1 MIPNQ
6 RIRLPSKTNRDYIAY
21 FYESGLYQRYHQR
34 KKDAFAK
41 LNYGHPSNYDFSS
54 DLSHQTL
61 WSRPQ
66 TVEDV
71 IRQGYFSVPKSDLE
85 TALIS
90 DKRHTAK
97 LGLDDVLHQIRHRYE
112 VYEQNIYEIEISKCA
127 VTNSLHT
134 HEAYHGPADSKIE
147 YSVNKRHDELYAD
160 QRRER
165 MNLWRDISK
174 LKLLLPEN
182 AQQYLST
189 YRKLALLEDSQ
200 GDQP

>member
-1 MIPNQ
+1 MIPNH
-6 RIRLPSKTNRDYIAY
+6 RIRLPSKTDQDYVVY
-21 FYESGLYQRYHQR
+21 FYESGLYQQYRQR
-34 KKDAFAK
+34 QRDALTK
-41 LNYGHPSNYDFSS
+41 PNYGPPSNYDFSS
-54 DLSHQTL
+54 DLPGQSV
-61 WSRPQ
+61 WSGPQ

-71 IRQGYFSVPKSDLE
+71 IRQGYFAIPKSELE

-90 DKRHTAK
+90 DKQHTAK

-112 VYEQNIYEIEISKCA
+112 VYEQNIYEIEISKCS
-127 VTNSLHT
+127 VTNSLHN
-134 HEAYHGPADSKIE
+134 HEAHHGPADSKIE

-165 MNLWRDISK
+165 INLWRDISK

-182 AQQYLST
+182 AQQYLSN
-189 YRKLALLEDSQ
+189 YRKLALLEDSP